1 MQEQGQQQEQE
12 QEQEQGRSS
21 PSSKAAAAAR
31 ARVGVAAAKVTA
43 LEGCLLDTV
52 STGALR
58 LVVLVV
64 ISVPRRQTGR
74 HTEARGH
81 TASTNLDEP

>member
-1 MQEQGQQQEQE
+1 MQEQGQQQE

-21 PSSKAAAAAR
+21 PSSKAAAAR